1 MQWNRA
7 VPEPEASIKLHEAY
21 HWPVYKLC
29 SAAGISRAGYYKWLS
44 QTASSKQ
51 LEDERLAHL
60 IVEIYQ
66 NQRGVTGYRQMQIIL
81 ERRYGVR
88 CNLKRVYRLM
98 RILDLRSVCR
108 RKSERIG
115 RISLRNILRK

>member
-29 SAAGISRAGYYKWLS
+29 SAAGINRAGYYKWLS
-44 QTASSKQ
+44 RTASSKR

-66 NQRGVTGYRQMQIIL
+66 NQRCTICIIL
-81 ERRYGVR
+81 MSMFSFVM
-88 CNLKRVYRLM
+88 RLLHTSIFTIVNDI
-98 RILDLRSVCR
+98 RKDLAV
-108 RKSERIG
+108 
-115 RISLRNILRK
+115 